1 MDLSEVRFLLAYNR
15 WANAQV
21 LDAADR
27 LTPKEFTRDL
37 RSSFPSVRDT
47 LVHILSAEWLYLERW
62 GGNSP
67 AAMPDLGPL
76 ETVAG
81 FRSCW
86 REVEAGQRAFLE
98 GLGPADLARVIGY
111 TNFRGEAWRY
121 PLGQMLQHTVNHST
135 YHRGQLAT
143 LLRQLGAAPNPTDLL
158 VFVDV
163 GAPGVEGIKG

>member
-1 MDLSEVRFLLAYNR
+1 MTYNR

-21 LDAADR
+21 LGAAAR
-27 LTPKEFTRDL
+27 LAPEEFTRDL

-47 LVHILSAEWLYLERW
+47 LAHILSAEWVWLERW

-67 AAMPDLGPL
+67 TAMPDLGPL
-76 ETVAG
+76 ENVAA
-81 FRSCW
+81 FLVRW

-98 GLGPADLARVIGY
+98 RVGPADLARVVGY

-121 PLGQMLQHTVNHST
+121 PLGQMLRHLVNHST
-135 YHRGQLAT
+135 YHRGQVAT

-158 VFVDV
+158 VFVDE
-163 GAPGVEGIKG
+163 GASGAEGAGV